1 MGSAADISCISRSS
15 ASIARLCTGL
25 LGLLRSSLRNKFLRF
40 CSRAAMSTSL
50 CGKEA
55 GVTVAESG
63 ALAAAEVM
71 GGLSWGLDWQKE
83 GYIVS
88 QSKDGPP
95 ASIGTV

>member
-1 MGSAADISCISRSS
+1 
-15 ASIARLCTGL
+15 
-25 LGLLRSSLRNKFLRF
+25 
-40 CSRAAMSTSL
+40 MSTSL

-83 GYIVS
+83 GYISLAVQRRDS
-88 QSKDGPP
+88 CQ
-95 ASIGTV
+95 